1 MYSGIKS
8 SRNGYH
14 SIAYPMTEKRNQT
27 TERIGAFRCGGGI
40 IDTGSIKGI
49 REQFARVWK
58 RGKREI
64 GDIQVYNILYSFSS
78 NELDPANEE
87 SLEVAADIVASVMD
101 KIYSGHQWTLVAQ
114 RDGKGGKVHVHA
126 TVNALASETL
136 KACRGRQTS
145 YITVRE
151 EIESEMEQYGI
162 QIDHGKNH
170 GKAEKKRKEKTT
182 ASKKKDANNYSW
194 LEDVAAR
201 IQMAISQ
208 TTRFDELE
216 ENLERYGVR
225 VTRKT
230 RNNWTFTLLD
240 AKDKKYIGKKV
251 RGDKMGSKFVPGE
264 MRRIVDANYKQ
275 MAGGSAS
282 DLAQSG
288 KDGEPGGKQNP
299 GEKKTET
306 RHDKQVRLAEE
317 LEEKLLGRVYS
328 KGSMGDYVKK
338 K

>member
-1 MYSGIKS
+1 MYSGIKIKS

-14 SIAYPMTEKRNQT
+14 SIAYPMTDKRNQT
-27 TERIGAFRCGGGI
+27 EERIGAFRCGGGI
-40 IDTGSIKGI
+40 IDPGTIKGI
-49 REQFARVWK
+49 REQFATVWK

-64 GDIQVYNILYSFSS
+64 GDIQAYNILYSFSP
-78 NELDPANEE
+78 NELDPDAEE
-87 SLEVAADIVASVMD
+87 SLELAADIVAPVME
-101 KIYSGHQWTLVAQ
+101 KIYPGHQWTLVAQ

-170 GKAEKKRKEKTT
+170 TKAEEKKTEKLKE
-182 ASKKKDANNYSW
+182 AKKKDENNYSW
-194 LEDVAAR
+194 MDDIAAR
-201 IQMAISQ
+201 IQIALSQ
-208 TTRFDELE
+208 TTRFDKLE
-216 ENLERYGVR
+216 ENLEKYGVA

-230 RNNWTFTLLD
+230 RNNWTFALMD
-240 AKDKKYIGKKV
+240 AKDKKYVGKKV

-264 MRRIVDANYKQ
+264 MRRMIDANYEQ

-282 DLAQSG
+282 DLAQCG
-288 KDGEPGGKQNP
+288 KDGEPGRRQNP
-299 GEKKTET
+299 GEKKTEI

-328 KGSMGDYVKK
+328 KGMNDYRKK
-338 K
+338 

>member
-14 SIAYPMTEKRNQT
+14 SIAYPMTDKRNQT
-27 TERIGAFRCGGGI
+27 EERIGAFRCGGGI
-40 IDTGSIKGI
+40 IDPGTIKGI
-49 REQFARVWK
+49 REQFATVWK

-64 GDIQVYNILYSFSS
+64 GDIQAYNILYSFSP
-78 NELDPANEE
+78 NELDPDAEE
-87 SLEVAADIVASVMD
+87 SLELAADIVAPVME
-101 KIYSGHQWTLVAQ
+101 KIYPGHQWTLVAQ

-126 TVNALASETL
+126 TVNALETNTL

-145 YITVRE
+145 YITIRE

-170 GKAEKKRKEKTT
+170 GKAEKKKTERLKD
-182 ASKKKDANNYSW
+182 AKKKDENNYSW

-201 IQMAISQ
+201 IQIALSQ
-208 TTRFDELE
+208 TTRFDKLE
-216 ENLERYGVR
+216 ENLEKYGVA

-230 RNNWTFTLLD
+230 RNNWTFALMD
-240 AKDKKYIGKKV
+240 AKDKKYVGKKV
-251 RGDKMGSKFVPGE
+251 RGDKMSSKFVPGE
-264 MRRIVDANYKQ
+264 MRRIVDANYEQ
-275 MAGGSAS
+275 MAGASAS
-282 DLAQSG
+282 DLAQCG
-288 KDGEPGGKQNP
+288 KDGEPGGRQNP

-306 RHDKQVRLAEE
+306 RHDKKVRLAEE